1 MNETE
6 EKNVIANPLIVLRE
20 EFDDWAILFDPDTG
34 NTFGLNPTGV
44 LIWKQLDGHYTLG
57 DIVSK
62 IREAAADV
70 PSDVA
75 GHVQAFVQSAVRF
88 GLARYEEHRG

>member
-1 MNETE
+1 MNENA

-44 LIWKQLDGHYTLG
+44 LIWKHLDGHHTL
-57 DIVSK
+57 DEITEK
-62 IREAAADV
+62 IREAAEDA
-70 PSDVA
+70 PSDA
-75 GHVQAFVQSAVRF
+75 TGHVQDFIRNVVRL
-88 GLARYEEHRG
+88 GLVSYEVHRG